1 MFRLRVVH
9 NRCNYTELWANH
21 VHLSS
26 IFLATRYSSIAKEK
40 AMVGNIC
47 RQQIRE
53 ERAFLKR
60 GGDSLFEIRYQFRN
74 GVVTGFTPDR
84 TPNGR
89 CLNP

>member
-9 NRCNYTELWANH
+9 NRCNYTKLWANH

-26 IFLATRYSSIAKEK
+26 IFLATRYSSITKEK

-53 ERAFLKR
+53 ERAFLKNEAATLYLR
-60 GGDSLFEIRYQFRN
+60 SDTNSG
-74 GVVTGFTPDR
+74 TGW
-84 TPNGR
+84 
-89 CLNP
+89 